1 MKYTFFGQPVNID
14 KRTNDN
20 IQKITNGRRDN
31 HALGC
36 QLDYAYFKEHYTIIA
51 IDLIK
56 EQILDADPKGIQQ
69 INCSWNL

>member
-31 HALGC
+31 HAPGC

-51 IDLIK
+51 IDLSK